1 MVLGRIIEHVNTKC
15 CLSVYLD
22 VLVRKVEAGVRK
34 PGFLGIYAGLVFTLS
49 YFKKFK
55 TAGINDTIVLVN

>member
-22 VLVRKVEAGVRK
+22 VLVRKVEAAVRK
-34 PGFLGIYAGLVFTLS
+34 PGFLGIYTSLVFMF

-55 TAGINDTIVLVN
+55 TTGINDIICLVNK